1 MLGPFPHFPLFSFT
15 SLAVLISYFHAPEN
29 RLRSKLL
36 MLILSY
42 TETGSHVTYIN
53 GQLLSAR
60 FQRGATFIGANFSLG
75 HQMHIYGIG
84 LANA

>member
-1 MLGPFPHFPLFSFT
+1 
-15 SLAVLISYFHAPEN
+15 
-29 RLRSKLL
+29 